1 LSFSLQSPQ
10 NKTLHK
16 SSFSPS
22 LSFAPRAFSLEKQ
35 YWKKRE
41 DMEVE
46 KRTMV
51 NRSMKLPIGYRFHPT
66 DQELILHYL
75 LPKAFAS
82 PLPSSIIP
90 VFDVF
95 FSHPLTFPG
104 DQEEKKR
111 YFFSKK
117 RREVSS
123 RIKISSD
130 DGYWKPIGKERE
142 IIACGRTV
150 GIRRTLAFHETNKA
164 SSKLNKTRWNMTEYC
179 LAGFASTKVSG
190 EWAVYNVHER
200 KASKGKRQRK
210 SRGRDD
216 AEEENLSCIDFTIG
230 SDHETGP
237 PPPSPPTSA
246 DESGSII

>member
-1 LSFSLQSPQ
+1 
-10 NKTLHK
+10 
-16 SSFSPS
+16 
-22 LSFAPRAFSLEKQ
+22 
-35 YWKKRE
+35 
-41 DMEVE
+41 
-46 KRTMV
+46 MV
-51 NRSMKLPIGYRFHPT
+51 NGGVKLPIGYRFHPT

-75 LPKAFAS
+75 LPKSFAS

-111 YFFSKK
+111 YFFCKK

-123 RIKISSD
+123 RTKISSN

-150 GIRRTLAFHETNKA
+150 GIRRTLAFHETNK
-164 SSKLNKTRWNMTEYC
+164 SSCKLNKTRWCMTEYC

-190 EWAVYNVHER
+190 EWAVYNVYER
-200 KASKGKRQRK
+200 KASKGRRQRK

-216 AEEENLSCIDFTIG
+216 EEDLNCIDFTIE

-237 PPPSPPTSA
+237 PPPSSPTSS

>member
-1 LSFSLQSPQ
+1 
-10 NKTLHK
+10 
-16 SSFSPS
+16 
-22 LSFAPRAFSLEKQ
+22 
-35 YWKKRE
+35 
-41 DMEVE
+41 MEVE

-51 NRSMKLPIGYRFHPT
+51 NGGMKLPIGYRFHPT

-95 FSHPLTFPG
+95 SSHPLTFPG
-104 DQEEKKR
+104 DQEENKR
-111 YFFSKK
+111 YFFCKK
-117 RREVSS
+117 RSEVSS
-123 RIKISSD
+123 NTHRIKISSGH
-130 DGYWKPIGKERE
+130 GYWKPIGKDRE

-150 GIRRTLAFHETNKA
+150 GIRRTLAFHETNK
-164 SSKLNKTRWNMTEYC
+164 SSSYCNKTKWSMTEYC
-179 LAGFASTKVSG
+179 LAGFASAKVL
-190 EWAVYNVHER
+190 EDWAVYNVHER
-200 KASKGKRQRK
+200 KASKGRRQRK
-210 SRGRDD
+210 SRGEYD
-216 AEEENLSCIDFTIG
+216 EEDMSCIDFTIG